1 MKKTIIALSFIS
13 VATFS
18 AYSVA
23 GPGEMEYT
31 YRNGEKIRVV
41 SPEAQTSLFED
52 TSGKPVLEINSPNN
66 RGISHNIFEEYNVGR
81 KGLTIIN
88 NDNATTIINEVIGD
102 KVTNL
107 WGNTHISGG
116 KASLLIVNP
125 NGVVCQRC
133 SSTNTTLYTQRKTL
147 PVIIN
152 AAKNNEVIFDARKPL
167 HTAERLTTIRHN
179 ISLTSQ
185 R

>member
-1 MKKTIIALSFIS
+1 MKKTLVALSFIS
-13 VATFS
+13 VAAFS
-18 AYSVA
+18 AHSVA
-23 GPGEMEYT
+23 GHGKMEYT

-66 RGISHNIFEEYNVGR
+66 HGISHNIFEEYNVGR

-102 KVTNL
+102 NVTNL
-107 WGNTHISGG
+107 WGNTHIDGG

-125 NGVVCQRC
+125 NGANCRGC
-133 SSTNTTLYTQRKTL
+133 GSTGTTIYIHRKIL
-147 PVIIN
+147 PVLVNSLNKKTIFRGMIP
-152 AAKNNEVIFDARKPL
+152 AKPSD
-167 HTAERLTTIRHN
+167 RLTDIRHN
-179 ISLTSQ
+179 ISFSVQ
-185 R
+185 K

>member
-1 MKKTIIALSFIS
+1 MKKTLTALSFIS
-13 VATFS
+13 VAAFS

-41 SPEAQTSLFED
+41 SPEAHTSLFED
-52 TSGKPVLEINSPNN
+52 SAGKPILEINSPNG

-88 NDNATTIINEVIGD
+88 NENATTIINEVIGSE
-102 KVTNL
+102 VTNL
-107 WGNTHISGG
+107 WGNTHIAGG

-125 NGVVCQRC
+125 NGVNCHGC
-133 SSTNTTLYTQRKTL
+133 SSTGTTIFTHRKTL
-147 PVIIN
+147 PVLVNSLNKKTIFHGMIP
-152 AAKNNEVIFDARKPL
+152 AKASD
-167 HTAERLTTIRHN
+167 RLTDIRHN
-179 ISLTSQ
+179 ISFSVQ
-185 R
+185 K

>member
-1 MKKTIIALSFIS
+1 MKKTLTALSFIS
-13 VATFS
+13 VAAFS

-116 KASLLIVNP
+116 KANLLIVNP
-125 NGVVCQRC
+125 NGVNCRGC
-133 SSTNTTLYTQRKTL
+133 SSTGTTIYTHRKTL
-147 PVIIN
+147 PSLVNSLNKTKIFTRMTP
-152 AAKNNEVIFDARKPL
+152 AKASD
-167 HTAERLTTIRHN
+167 RLTDIRHN
-179 ISLTSQ
+179 ISFSVQ
-185 R
+185 K